1 MARMYIRPIDLI
13 VLIALSMYAGEQTLT
28 RGFGVAMAVAN
39 AVIGFLAGLGT
50 LLLVRKVKKIL
61 KKKR

>member
-1 MARMYIRPIDLI
+1 MARMDIRPIDLLL
-13 VLIALSMYAGEQTLT
+13 LIALSMYAGVWTLT
-28 RGFGVAMAVAN
+28 QGFGVAMAIAN

-50 LLLVRKVKKIL
+50 LLLARKVKKTL